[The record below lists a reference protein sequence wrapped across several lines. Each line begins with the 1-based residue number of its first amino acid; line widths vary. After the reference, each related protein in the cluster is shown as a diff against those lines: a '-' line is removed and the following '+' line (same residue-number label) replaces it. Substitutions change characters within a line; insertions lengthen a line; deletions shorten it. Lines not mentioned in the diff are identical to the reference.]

1 MRRGAAP
8 DGAPFDPPR
17 RVFSRRAGTY
27 TPLRAPCI
35 APGDVLMQPHRREP
49 IARPVRAAL
58 AAALGVDSER
68 GSAARSIRFPHARM
82 EAPATAAK
90 KAAPSKPVKSFRLSG
105 LSVGVFANSA
115 EHQGR
120 PVTYYKVSVQKVY
133 RNGDGFK
140 TTSNL

>member
-1 MRRGAAP
+1 
-8 DGAPFDPPR
+8 
-17 RVFSRRAGTY
+17 
-27 TPLRAPCI
+27 
-35 APGDVLMQPHRREP
+35 
-49 IARPVRAAL
+49 
-58 AAALGVDSER
+58 
-68 GSAARSIRFPHARM
+68 M
-82 EAPATAAK
+82 ETTATAAR

-140 TTSNL
+140 TTTTLDADDLPVACFLLLKAYDFIAGQRVEEVERTSD